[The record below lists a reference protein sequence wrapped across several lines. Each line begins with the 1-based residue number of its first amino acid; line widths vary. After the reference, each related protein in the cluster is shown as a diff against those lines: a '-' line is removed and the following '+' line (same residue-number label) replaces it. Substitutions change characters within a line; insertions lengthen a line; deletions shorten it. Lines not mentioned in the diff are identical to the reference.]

1 MVADVVERFGDDL
14 TTRLEELFAKESDP
28 YTSNEYMLVVMN
40 QIRCQK
46 FGYAFPCSNQGTAW
60 TARDFGH
67 RFAGILVDRNVSSA
81 VWQGRGG

>member
-1 MVADVVERFGDDL
+1 MAPHLPRLREAVSVMVADVVERFGDDL

-46 FGYAFPCSNQGTAW
+46 FGYGPPVVIRAQ
-60 TARDFGH
+60 DGH
-67 RFAGILVDRNVSSA
+67 TFAGRRVNFD
-81 VWQGRGG
+81 